1 MSETTWTWVLFTM
14 ELIGISG
21 NYLVGNKKWQGHLIV
36 ALHSFPWAV
45 YSIVFDKPGFL
56 AMWLL
61 WQSVHWRNMF
71 RWKKENEQ

>member
-1 MSETTWTWVLFTM
+1 MNEQTWTWFLFSM

-61 WQSVHWRNMF
+61 WQSVHWRNMWK
-71 RWKKENEQ
+71 WKKENVA